1 MDFNFLS
8 FRWYAGL
15 ELFTDKLLWSNYWA
29 RLCEIPIW
37 ERSAK
42 ILGTESKISNPV
54 YETGDYLGVKYEISP
69 KSKNTFMCTFDFH
82 TMIFKYTLLNL
93 AYSCF
98 SVFRK
103 FVDENELICMH
114 GEELEMIKEA
124 GGDLLFF

>member
-1 MDFNFLS
+1 M
-8 FRWYAGL
+8 
-15 ELFTDKLLWSNYWA
+15 
-29 RLCEIPIW
+29 CEIPIW